1 MVRSE
6 GSSPPGTTKQLKGDS
21 MTTILR
27 GGEAFE
33 VIDEC
38 GDMYAVCVVF
48 RYADF
53 PYLREL
59 KLWWN
64 KKYCTVV

>member
-1 MVRSE
+1 
-6 GSSPPGTTKQLKGDS
+6 

-27 GGEAFE
+27 DGQAFE

-48 RYADF
+48 QFAEK
-53 PYLREL
+53 PYSREL
-59 KLWWN
+59 KLWWD

>member
-1 MVRSE
+1 
-6 GSSPPGTTKQLKGDS
+6 
-21 MTTILR
+21 MTIMR
-27 GGEAFE
+27 DGQCYE

-48 RYADF
+48 RFANR

-64 KKYCTVV
+64 KKYCTVVTGTDNI